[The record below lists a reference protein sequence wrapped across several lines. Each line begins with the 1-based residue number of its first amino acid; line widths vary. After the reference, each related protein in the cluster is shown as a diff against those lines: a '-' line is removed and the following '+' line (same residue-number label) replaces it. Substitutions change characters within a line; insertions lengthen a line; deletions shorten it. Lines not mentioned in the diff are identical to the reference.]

1 MNSLFPKTIHYI
13 FQYIFKEMQYLPL
26 AFLLGILLYLIT
38 ILCIRRYKKTICST
52 LFTSYL
58 IMLFI
63 ITIFEREP
71 GSRTGI
77 SFKFFDTLGGPRA
90 NAYVIENVLLF
101 IPFGIFIPLKWKQ
114 LRNPFV
120 CSILGFCLS
129 CIIEMIQLI
138 TERGHLQIDDIVTN
152 TLGTLIGG
160 IVFRMYSI
168 IMLKCR
174 QFYA

>member
-13 FQYIFKEMQYLPL
+13 FQDIFKEMQYLPL

-152 TLGTLIGG
+152 TLGTLIGAL
-160 IVFRMYSI
+160 IFRMYSS

>member
-13 FQYIFKEMQYLPL
+13 FQDIFKEMQYLPL

-38 ILCIRRYKKTICST
+38 ILCIRSYKKTICST

>member
-1 MNSLFPKTIHYI
+1 MYI
-13 FQYIFKEMQYLPL
+13 LKDILIELKYLPIAL
-26 AFLLGILLYLIT
+26 AAGILIGGVLLVFSRNRRRT
-38 ILCIRRYKKTICST
+38 FLSILCIIYFVMI
-52 LFTSYL
+52 
-58 IMLFI
+58 FI

-138 TERGHLQIDDIVTN
+138 TERGHFQIDDIVTN

>member
-13 FQYIFKEMQYLPL
+13 FQDIFKEMQYLPL

>member
-1 MNSLFPKTIHYI
+1 MNSLFSKTIHYI
-13 FQYIFKEMQYLPL
+13 LRDIFKEMQYLPL

-38 ILCIRRYKKTICST
+38 ILCIRRYKKSICST

-71 GSRTGI
+71 GSRTGV
-77 SFKFFDTLGGPRA
+77 SLKFFETLGGPRA

-101 IPFGIFIPLKWKQ
+101 IPFGIFISLKWKQ

-120 CSILGFCLS
+120 CSFLGFCLS

-138 TERGHLQIDDIVTN
+138 TERGHFQIDDIVTN

>member
-1 MNSLFPKTIHYI
+1 
-13 FQYIFKEMQYLPL
+13 
-26 AFLLGILLYLIT
+26 
-38 ILCIRRYKKTICST
+38 
-52 LFTSYL
+52 
-58 IMLFI
+58 MLFI

-77 SFKFFDTLGGPRA
+77 SLKFFEALGGPRA

-120 CSILGFCLS
+120 CSFLGFCLS
-129 CIIEMIQLI
+129 CIIEIIQLI
-138 TERGHLQIDDIVTN
+138 TERGHFQIDDIVTN
-152 TLGTLIGG
+152 TLGTLIGAL
-160 IVFRMYSI
+160 IFRMYSS

-174 QFYA
+174 QFYAWICAFVVAGWAAASGWVLIGYFPLLCLRGNKISEVQARGWPSGI